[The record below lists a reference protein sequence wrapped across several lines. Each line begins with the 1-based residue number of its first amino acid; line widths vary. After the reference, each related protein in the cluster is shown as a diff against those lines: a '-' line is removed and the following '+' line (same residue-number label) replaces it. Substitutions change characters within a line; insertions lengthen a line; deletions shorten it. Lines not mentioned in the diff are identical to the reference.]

1 MAGPSR
7 KRGADSGSFAF
18 GIMPSRWD
26 FDDDLDAAANL
37 APSPH
42 TPAAQ
47 PTRPAAAEVKAPVK
61 KQFAP
66 GTEIAYDP
74 ELITLFKG
82 YHRTLQQLYAE
93 ITTASHNDDFSKLE
107 QALQKFLQLFE
118 QQQLE
123 EGVKLFVY
131 LGKCLQESDL
141 QELVVS
147 TKQSLSRA
155 SRNLRSLVRQYIQ
168 QGVAAS
174 DAAQRQVDIETLGTG
189 LQQII
194 QQKETSLFTL
204 YLPPSSY

>member
-7 KRGADSGSFAF
+7 KGGAGSGSFAF

-26 FDDDLDAAANL
+26 FDDDLDTDASS
-37 APSPH
+37 AP
-42 TPAAQ
+42 
-47 PTRPAAAEVKAPVK
+47 PAAAVEAPVK

-74 ELITLFKG
+74 GLIAHFKG
-82 YHRTLQQLYAE
+82 YHETLQQLYAD
-93 ITTASHNDDFSKLE
+93 IVAAHGGGDVSKLE
-107 QALQKFLQLFE
+107 QALQKLLQVFE

-123 EGVKLFVY
+123 EGIKLFVY
-131 LGKCLQESDL
+131 LSKCLQDSDL

-147 TKQSLSRA
+147 TKQNLSRA
-155 SRNLRSLVRQYIQ
+155 SRKLRSLVRHYVQ

-174 DAAQRQVDIETLGTG
+174 DATQLDADIEALGAD
-189 LQQII
+189 LQSII

-204 YLPPSSY
+204 YLAPDNY